1 MANIYKFSNE
11 DINKFCSMLRKGSC
25 PYEYM
30 NTWERFKERS
40 LPDKKELYRD
50 TKIET
55 LQVLIISPLKRMK
68 KLRNERS

>member
-1 MANIYKFSNE
+1 
-11 DINKFCSMLRKGSC
+11 MLRKGFC

-30 NTWERFKERS
+30 NTCERFKKTS

-50 TKIET
+50 TKMET